1 MKNRYLFLLLATNVL
16 SVFCME
22 KERHYN
28 YNNSDKTM
36 IPVYTLATPPQ
47 INNQNNSPSV
57 YCHANESGW
66 EFLDN
71 IMNMTYKSEQPSI
84 MTEVPL
90 APIYKPAHTNITQQ
104 EQKSLLQ
111 TSVLKKTNPALM
123 EQLCDNA
130 YQYID
135 YERTTEKP
143 DWMTSHKN
151 LTFLIH
157 NMNIAKEHNLTEDD
171 MGKFAYQ
178 SYNRNATTKYIP
190 LIFALLKRYNCTV
203 NDTKEAL
210 PFFTID
216 VCDENLSRMFAIES
230 PKNNSNI
237 SPKSDKELAPH
248 PAYLDLV
255 NKLKTLDQQDDTQ
268 THLTSCLYANDKIL
282 FSGYTDGTYTNLLS
296 DFYIKTY
303 NMFYGKDLCYRNLY
317 ETVLMINK
325 AKKLNAIKKE
335 TDLGYTI
342 LNYDVT
348 QCSMLE
354 KIMHWGKKIDFKI
367 DTKNRIALFCKL
379 IEKYNNT
386 ETNKKRPTSRQ
397 YPCYIRQKNL
407 NLILPSTMTSL
418 DENHYAF
425 TAFGQFAQD
434 CIDLAN
440 SQDDQGIQ
448 LSVNK
453 VYYNKEEN
461 K

>member
-28 YNNSDKTM
+28 YNNSDQTM

-178 SYNRNATTKYIP
+178 
-190 LIFALLKRYNCTV
+190 
-203 NDTKEAL
+203 
-210 PFFTID
+210 
-216 VCDENLSRMFAIES
+216 
-230 PKNNSNI
+230 
-237 SPKSDKELAPH
+237 
-248 PAYLDLV
+248 
-255 NKLKTLDQQDDTQ
+255 
-268 THLTSCLYANDKIL
+268 
-282 FSGYTDGTYTNLLS
+282 
-296 DFYIKTY
+296 
-303 NMFYGKDLCYRNLY
+303 
-317 ETVLMINK
+317 
-325 AKKLNAIKKE
+325 
-335 TDLGYTI
+335 
-342 LNYDVT
+342 
-348 QCSMLE
+348 
-354 KIMHWGKKIDFKI
+354 
-367 DTKNRIALFCKL
+367 
-379 IEKYNNT
+379 
-386 ETNKKRPTSRQ
+386 
-397 YPCYIRQKNL
+397 
-407 NLILPSTMTSL
+407 
-418 DENHYAF
+418 
-425 TAFGQFAQD
+425 
-434 CIDLAN
+434 
-440 SQDDQGIQ
+440 
-448 LSVNK
+448 
-453 VYYNKEEN
+453 
-461 K
+461 